1 MTDRFRNNPVGE
13 DAPALSSFAVTKSDT
28 ADLPK
33 PVRAV
38 TIGERGGVIKYTAA
52 RGGEICTTGY
62 LPIGQHP
69 IWATRIWETGTTAE
83 GMTGW
88 E

>member
-1 MTDRFRNNPVGE
+1 MSDHFKGASIDLT
-13 DAPALSSFAVTKSDT
+13 APALSSFAVTPNDA
-28 ADLPK
+28 ADLPA

-38 TIGERGGVIKYTAA
+38 TIGERGGVVKYTAA
-52 RGGEICTTGY
+52 RGGAVCTTGY

-69 IWATRIWETGTTAE
+69 IWASRIWATGTTAE

-88 E
+88 V